1 MRSTGAVIA
10 PGFVQARSLFR
21 VLAISMGG
29 PLYEP
34 LDVRADLLS
43 ELHARVVVPLI
54 RLEAFGRKASRMH
67 PRFTVTG
74 QDLVMASH
82 LIAAVRRPT
91 LGRPL
96 APLWSGV

>member
-21 VLAISMGG
+21 GVAISIGG

-34 LDVRADLLS
+34 LDLLS

-54 RLEAFGRKASRMH
+54 RLETFGRKASRMH

-74 QDLVMASH
+74 QDVVMASH